1 MTSRPLGLFDQEIR
15 QRKLQALGDPLVE
28 LDRIVPWGMFRKTLE
43 SMRSEGHDP
52 RKGGRPPHDAV
63 RMFKVLVLRELY
75 ALSDEQVEYQIAD
88 RLSFQRFLGID
99 LTQDA
104 PDYTA
109 IWRFRERLGA
119 ERMKTLFEELGA
131 FIDVAGFEARKGQML
146 DASLVQKPKT
156 RKPVAPKDGEP
167 ALTRQQV
174 AHRDGEANWTQKHN
188 RTYFGYKNHINADV
202 EHGFIRDY
210 AVTPAATHDSQ
221 ALPELLDISQ
231 RHQPLYADS
240 AYRSAATARRCKDYR
255 LIHRVMHKAQRNRP
269 LTAAQKRTNHRWAKT
284 RARVEHVFARID
296 LFRKGRLLRCTGL
309 ARSTVVIGLINF
321 AHNLRRLATMVRL
334 QQQAHAS
341 G

>member
-1 MTSRPLGLFDQEIR
+1 MTSRSLGLFDQEIR
-15 QRKLQALGDPLVE
+15 QRKLQALGDPLVA
-28 LDRIVPWGMFRKTLE
+28 LNTIVPWAIFRTTQE
-43 SMRSEGHDP
+43 SMRSEGRDP

-109 IWRFRERLGA
+109 IWRFRERLGP
-119 ERMKTLFEELGA
+119 ERMKALFEELGA

-156 RKPVAPKDGEP
+156 RQPAEPKDGEP
-167 ALTRQQV
+167 ELTRQQA
-174 AHRDGEANWTQKHN
+174 AHRDGEARWTEKN
-188 RTYFGYKNHINADV
+188 GRAYFGYKNHINADV

-221 ALPELLDISQ
+221 VLPDLLDITQ
-231 RHQPLYADS
+231 RGQPLYADS
-240 AYRSAATARRCKDYR
+240 AYRSAATAGRCKDHR
-255 LIHRVMHKAQRNRP
+255 LTHRVMHKAQRNRP
-269 LTAAQKRTNHRWAKT
+269 LTAAQKCTNHRWAKT

-296 LFRKGRLLRCTGL
+296 LFRKARLLRCTGL
-309 ARSTVVIGLINF
+309 AHTTLVIGLINF

>member
-1 MTSRPLGLFDQEIR
+1 MTSRPLGLFDQETR
-15 QRKLQALGDPLVE
+15 QRKLQSLGDPLVA
-28 LDRIVPWGMFRKTLE
+28 LNTIVPWAIFRTTLE
-43 SMRSEGHDP
+43 SMCNEGRDP

-109 IWRFRERLGA
+109 IWRFRERLGP
-119 ERMKTLFEELGA
+119 ERMKALFDELGA
-131 FIDVAGFEARKGQML
+131 FIDLAGFEARKGQML

-156 RKPVAPKDGEP
+156 RKPVEPKDGEP
-167 ALTRQQV
+167 ALTRQQA
-174 AHRDGEANWTQKHN
+174 AHRDGEANRTQKHD
-188 RTYFGYKNHINADV
+188 RSYFGYKNPINADV

-210 AVTPAATHDSQ
+210 AVTPAAAHDSQ
-221 ALPELLDISQ
+221 ALPELLNITQ
-231 RHQPLYADS
+231 RGQPLYADS
-240 AYRSAATARRCKDYR
+240 AYRSAATARRCKDYG
-255 LIHRVMHKAQRNRP
+255 LASRVLHKAQRNRP

-296 LFRKGRLLRCTGL
+296 LFRKGKLLRCTGL
-309 ARSTVVIGLINF
+309 ARSAVVIGLINF
-321 AHNLRRLATMVRL
+321 AHNLRRLTTMVRL
-334 QQQAHAS
+334 QQQAYAS